1 MSNFVEKKSQLK
13 IFLKKFFLKD
23 FKFHIYYNYFL
34 KIIKF
39 SKSNYNTLSFD
50 QLFFIFKKI
59 DINDLD
65 KILKIIKS
73 LKIKIIE
80 YIPENFISLNIESKK
95 IKKDICDDKVK
106 KEYLRIKKYL
116 NILSKHFIKN
126 LFLVSE
132 IFVPSNKKSLKNFV
146 NKTDDLKSNLNIK
159 SFFYIKKLK
168 NLKKRNKKKKN
179 ASNINKYIYS
189 NHYFNLNRSF
199 ACLNFL
205 TKNISKYRLNNR
217 NNKAKILLK
226 SLKNKFII
234 FKVTL
239 RMLDDLYKIIELKF
253 KPLNNLRYEIYDS
266 LSNISNISYIKFN
279 FFFLK
284 NGNNL
289 KWIINLLDFSKFG
302 NSFKVYYKNYLKR
315 KFLEIRIIEK
325 KYSISIKKFFKMF
338 NVVELYKLKI
348 DLIRKKIITIKL
360 KKLKNF
366 FKIHNEENKFD
377 DDASQEGIIGFL
389 KGINNYNL
397 FSSVKFENFL
407 IYNIKRELFKYKYIT
422 NKIIK
427 LPNYIISIIKKINN
441 FIKHHKGIYNVDP
454 DIEKIS
460 ENLSI
465 EEKKVEGI
473 INFYK
478 NPISIEKLIDDN
490 NSLVDVINN
499 RNFNFD
505 EKIFDE
511 DLEDYLNELIMS
523 LNNRSINILN
533 MRFGL
538 NMSRRYTLTEVGEI
552 YNLSRERIRQIQNF
566 VLKKIK
572 DTSKTKKL
580 LNFFNFKKKH
590 YWFNEK

>member
-1 MSNFVEKKSQLK
+1 MKNFVVKKNKLK
-13 IFLKKFFLKD
+13 ILLKKFFLKD
-23 FKFHIYYNYFL
+23 FKFNMYYNYFL

-73 LKIKIIE
+73 LKIKIVE
-80 YIPENFISLNIESKK
+80 YVPENFISLNTESKK
-95 IKKDICDDKVK
+95 IKGDICDDKVK
-106 KEYLRIKKYL
+106 KKYLRIKKYL

-146 NKTDDLKSNLNIK
+146 NKTDDLESNLNIK
-159 SFFYIKKLK
+159 SFFYIKKSK

-179 ASNINKYIYS
+179 ISNINKYIYS

-199 ACLNFL
+199 TCLNFL
-205 TKNISKYRLNNR
+205 TKNISKYRLNSR
-217 NNKAKILLK
+217 NNKFKVLLK

-239 RMLDDLYKIIELKF
+239 RMLDDLYKIIDLKF

-266 LSNISNISYIKFN
+266 LSNISNISYIEFN

-289 KWIINLLDFSKFG
+289 KWIMNLLDFSKFG
-302 NSFKVYYKNYLKR
+302 NYLKVYYKDYLKK

-338 NVVELYKLKI
+338 NVIELYKLKI

-366 FKIHNEENKFD
+366 FKIYNEENKMD
-377 DDASQEGIIGFL
+377 DDASQESIIGFL

-407 IYNIKRELFKYKYIT
+407 IYNIKRALFKYKYIT

-427 LPNYIISIIKKINN
+427 LPHYIISIIKKINN
-441 FIKHHKGIYNVDP
+441 FIKHHKSIYNVDP

-460 ENLSI
+460 ENLNMG
-465 EEKKVEGI
+465 EKKIEDI

-490 NSLVDVINN
+490 NSLIDVINN

-505 EKIFDE
+505 EKIFDD
-511 DLEDYLNELIMS
+511 DLEDYLNELIMN

-538 NMSRRYTLTEVGEI
+538 NMSRRYTLAEVGEI

-566 VLKKIK
+566 VLKKVK